1 MHGGRCIDGSGPHPS
16 SVVSYCPEDAMAVLI
31 AAAAVAAIVII
42 WGISSYNTL
51 VGLRNRCFEAEAG
64 IDAHL
69 KERSDL
75 IPNLVETVRGYASH
89 ESDTLESVIAARS
102 KAEGLSGEARM
113 KAESELGGALGRLLA
128 VAESYPDL
136 KASQSFLDLQG
147 QLSRI
152 EETLANARKYYN
164 AVVRSYNDRIMMFP
178 SSLIASAFRFQE
190 RSYIEIDD
198 SERARTEVRF

>member
-1 MHGGRCIDGSGPHPS
+1 MTVFFII
-16 SVVSYCPEDAMAVLI
+16 L
-31 AAAAVAAIVII
+31 AIVIVIAI
-42 WGISSYNTL
+42 WAIGIYNGL
-51 VGLRNRCFEAEAG
+51 VKARNRAEEAESG
-64 IDAHL
+64 IDVHL
-69 KERSDL
+69 NKRYDL
-75 IPNLVETVRGYASH
+75 IPNLVETVKGYAKH
-89 ESDTLESVIAARS
+89 EEATLSQVIEARNACLS
-102 KAEGLSGEARM
+102 AKGLDERDKADNALSGTL
-113 KAESELGGALGRLLA
+113 KSLFAL
-128 VAESYPDL
+128 AESYPDL

>member
-1 MHGGRCIDGSGPHPS
+1 
-16 SVVSYCPEDAMAVLI
+16 MAVLI
-31 AAAAVAAIVII
+31 AAAVIAAIVII
-42 WGISSYNTL
+42 WGISSYNAL
-51 VGLRNRCFEAEAG
+51 VGLRNRCDEAEAG

-75 IPNLVETVRGYASH
+75 IPNLVETVRGYAAH
-89 ESDTLESVIAARS
+89 ESDTLESVIEARS
-102 KAEGLSGEARM
+102 RAEGLSGEARM
-113 KAESELGGALGRLLA
+113 KAES
-128 VAESYPDL
+128 
-136 KASQSFLDLQG
+136 LDLQS
-147 QLSRI
+147 QLARI

-178 SSLIASAFRFQE
+178 SSLIASAFHFRE

>member
-1 MHGGRCIDGSGPHPS
+1 MHGGHIINGSGPHPYS
-16 SVVSYCPEDAMAVLI
+16 MLSYCPEGAMAVLI
-31 AAAAVAAIVII
+31 AAAAVAAIAII

-51 VGLRNRCFEAEAG
+51 VGLRNRCGEAEAG
-64 IDAHL
+64 IDTHL

-75 IPNLVETVRGYASH
+75 IPNLVETVRGYAAH

-102 KAEGLSGEARM
+102 RAEGLSGEARM

-136 KASQSFLDLQG
+136 KASQSFLDLQS
-147 QLSRI
+147 QLGRI

-178 SSLIASAFRFQE
+178 SSLIASAFHFQE